1 MDKKDVESILSAL
14 KNVKVK
20 TAAALRQFL
29 KDTDDD
35 HAAGAKEHLTARQR
49 IDAFF
54 DDGTFVEIGAFV
66 KKRPNPICN
75 DSGDDFESV
84 ICGYGA
90 VAGRLV
96 YAFAQ
101 DFSRTKGAL
110 SEAHAKKIVSLYR
123 LACEN
128 GAPIVGIFDSA
139 GALLS
144 DGVNALAGYGRIMSA
159 VSAASGVIPQIAI
172 VPGLC
177 AGTAATVAAMF
188 DAIVTVTD
196 KTSLYVNS
204 PFVLGENGDAEYADK
219 TGLAAIKAA
228 DEASALGY
236 ARLILSYLP
245 DNNYCGPDAMENRDD
260 ANRASGVVPG
270 EGTSAILAKIADDGK
285 ALELYSA
292 YAPEMTVALTSL
304 NGNAVG
310 VIANNHE
317 NNGGKLTAAAA
328 RKAAK
333 FISLCDCFGLPIVT
347 LVDSEGLDVS
357 LEAESAPYAA
367 ELAKLAYAYT
377 SAEAPMIT
385 VVTGEA
391 YGAVYTLMGSKSLGA
406 DITFAL
412 ENAKIGV
419 MSAERAVA
427 FLCNDKIGT
436 TDEDGEELTREGLE
450 KKWNDTLGSAAE
462 AAYAGEIDDIIAAP
476 ELRARLI
483 AAVEMLSSKSKL
495 SYDKRHVNLPL

>member
-1 MDKKDVESILSAL
+1 MHKKDVESILSAL
-14 KNVKVK
+14 KSVKVK

-29 KDTDDD
+29 KDTDEGHVDAD
-35 HAAGAKEHLTARQR
+35 KDHLTARQR

-54 DDGTFVEIGAFV
+54 DEGTFVEIGAFV
-66 KKRPNPICN
+66 KKRPSPICV
-75 DSGDDFESV
+75 DGGDDFESV

-90 VAGRLV
+90 VCGRLV
-96 YAFAQ
+96 FAFAQ
-101 DFSRTKGAL
+101 DFTRTKGAL
-110 SEAHAKKIVSLYR
+110 SEAHAKKICSLYR

-128 GAPIVGIFDSA
+128 GAPVVGIFDSA

-159 VSAASGVIPQIAI
+159 VSAASGVIPQIAV

-177 AGTAATVAAMF
+177 AGTAATLAAMF
-188 DAIVTVTD
+188 DAIVTVAD
-196 KTSLYVNS
+196 KTALYVNS

-219 TGLAAIKAA
+219 TGLSAIKAK
-228 DEASALGY
+228 DEVTAFAY
-236 ARLILSYLP
+236 ARMLLSYLP
-245 DNNYCGPDAMENRDD
+245 DNNYCGPDAMESRDD
-260 ANRASGVVPG
+260 ANRASGVVAG
-270 EGTSAILAKIADDGK
+270 DSAATILTKIVDDGK
-285 ALELYSA
+285 FLELYAS
-292 YAPEMTVALTSL
+292 YADEMIVGLASL
-304 NGNAVG
+304 GGNAVG
-310 VIANNHE
+310 ILANNHE
-317 NNGGKLTAAAA
+317 KNGGKLTVVAA

-333 FISLCDCFGLPIVT
+333 FISLCDCFGLPVIT

-357 LEAESAPYAA
+357 LEAESSPYAA

-377 SAEAPMIT
+377 SAEAPVIT

-406 DITFAL
+406 DLALAL
-412 ENAKIGV
+412 ESAKIGV
-419 MSAERAVA
+419 MNAERAVA

-436 TDEDGEELTREGLE
+436 IDEDGEELTREALE

-462 AAYAGEIDDIIAAP
+462 AAYAGEIDDIIDAS

-483 AAVEMLSSKSKL
+483 AAVEMLASKNKL

>member
-20 TAAALRQFL
+20 TTAALRQLL
-29 KDTDDD
+29 KDTDNSN
-35 HAAGAKEHLTARQR
+35 ATSCNERLTARQR
-49 IDAFF
+49 MDAFF
-54 DDGTFVEIGAFV
+54 DNGTFVEIGAFV
-66 KKRPNPICN
+66 KKRPSPLCN
-75 DSGDDFESV
+75 EDDSFESV

-90 VAGRLV
+90 VEGRLV
-96 YAFAQ
+96 FAFAQ

-110 SEAHAKKIVSLYR
+110 SEAHAKKILSIYR

-144 DGVNALAGYGRIMSA
+144 DGVNALAGYGKIMSA
-159 VSAASGVIPQIAI
+159 VSAASGVIPQVAV

-177 AGTAATVAAMF
+177 AGTAAAVAAMF
-188 DAIVTVTD
+188 DAIVTVAD

-204 PFVLGENGDAEYADK
+204 PFALGENGTAEYADK
-219 TGLAAIKAA
+219 TGLAAIKAC
-228 DEASALGY
+228 DETTALAY
-236 ARLILSYLP
+236 ARTILSYLP
-245 DNNYCGPDAMENRDD
+245 DNNYSGTDALTTSDD
-260 ANRASGVVPG
+260 ANRASGVVSG
-270 EGTSAILAKIADDGK
+270 DGTSTILTKIVDNGK
-285 ALELYSA
+285 FLELYSS
-292 YAPEMTVALTSL
+292 YATEMTVAFTTM

-317 NNGGKLTAAAA
+317 NNGGKLTAVAA
-328 RKAAK
+328 RKASK
-333 FISLCDCFGLPIVT
+333 FLSLCDAFGLPVIT

-357 LEAESAPYAA
+357 LEAEASPYAA

-377 SAEAPMIT
+377 SATTPLVT

-406 DITFAL
+406 DLTFAL
-412 ENAKIGV
+412 DSAKIGV
-419 MSAERAVA
+419 MNAERAVA
-427 FLCNDKIGT
+427 FLANDKIGT
-436 TDEDGEELTREGLE
+436 TDENGEVFTRESLE
-450 KKWNDTLGSAAE
+450 KQWNETLGSAAE
-462 AAYAGEIDDIIAAP
+462 AAYAGEIDDIIPAD

-495 SYDKRHVNLPL
+495 VYDKRHANLPL

>member
-1 MDKKDVESILSAL
+1 MDKKDVESILTAL

-20 TAAALRQFL
+20 TATALRQFL
-29 KDTDDD
+29 KDTDESNG
-35 HAAGAKEHLTARQR
+35 AAAKEHLTARQR
-49 IDAFF
+49 VDAFF
-54 DDGTFVEIGAFV
+54 DAGTFVEIGAFV
-66 KKRPNPICN
+66 KKRPNPIADNEDC
-75 DSGDDFESV
+75 FESV

-90 VAGRLV
+90 VEGRLV

-110 SEAHAKKIVSLYR
+110 SEAHAKKICNLYK

-144 DGVNALAGYGRIMSA
+144 DGVNALAGYGKIMSA
-159 VSAASGVIPQIAI
+159 VSAASGLIPQIAI

-177 AGTAATVAAMF
+177 AGTAAAVAAMF
-188 DAIVTVTD
+188 DAIVTVAD

-204 PFVLGENGDAEYADK
+204 PFVLGENGSAEYADK
-219 TGLAAIKAA
+219 TGLAAVKAA
-228 DEASALGY
+228 DESSALAY

-245 DNNYCGPDAMENRDD
+245 DNNYCGTDTMETRDD

-270 EGTSAILAKIADDGK
+270 DGTTAILSKIADNAK
-285 ALELYSA
+285 FLELYSA
-292 YAPEMTVALTSL
+292 YAPEMTVALTAL

-310 VIANNHE
+310 VIANNHQE
-317 NNGGKLTAAAA
+317 NGGKLTAAAA

-333 FISLCDCFGLPIVT
+333 FLSLCDCFGLPVIT

-357 LEAESAPYAA
+357 LEAESSPYAA

-377 SAEAPMIT
+377 SAETPIVT

-406 DITFAL
+406 DLTFAL
-412 ENAKIGV
+412 DSAKIGV

-427 FLCNDKIGT
+427 FLANDKIGT
-436 TDEDGEELTREGLE
+436 ADEHGEEMTREGLE
-450 KKWNDTLGSAAE
+450 AKWNETLGSAAE
-462 AAYAGEIDDIIAAP
+462 AAYAGEIDDIVAAE

-495 SYDKRHVNLPL
+495 VYDKRHANLPL